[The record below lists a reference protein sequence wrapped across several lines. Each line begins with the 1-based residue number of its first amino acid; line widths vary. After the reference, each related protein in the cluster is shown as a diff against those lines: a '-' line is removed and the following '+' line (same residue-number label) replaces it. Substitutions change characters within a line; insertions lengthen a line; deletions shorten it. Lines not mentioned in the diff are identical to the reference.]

1 MRADP
6 KPSPSGPVNPWYRER
21 WPWLLF
27 AGPALAVVAG
37 FVTLWLAV
45 ASDDGVIADD
55 YYRRG
60 LLINRELERT
70 RKAEMMGLGA
80 VLDVAANGTLRLDLV
95 GVQSGA
101 PAPPRLRV
109 RFAHAT
115 RAGFDRAATLA
126 RGPDGHYVASIA
138 PLPPGRWLIGVET
151 DEWRLPTVEAGAASG
166 EVRFGTA
173 RGAR

>member
-6 KPSPSGPVNPWYRER
+6 SPSPSGPANPWYRER

-70 RKAEMMGLGA
+70 RRAEAMQLGA
-80 VLDVAANGTLRLDLV
+80 VLDVAVDGALRLHLV

-101 PAPPRLRV
+101 MGPPVLRV

-115 RAGFDRAATLA
+115 RAGFDRTATLSRA
-126 RGPDGHYVASIA
+126 PDGRYAASIA
-138 PLPPGRWLIGVET
+138 PLPPGRWLITVET
-151 DEWRLPTVEAGAASG
+151 DEWRLPTVEAGVASG

-173 RGAR
+173 RGAQ